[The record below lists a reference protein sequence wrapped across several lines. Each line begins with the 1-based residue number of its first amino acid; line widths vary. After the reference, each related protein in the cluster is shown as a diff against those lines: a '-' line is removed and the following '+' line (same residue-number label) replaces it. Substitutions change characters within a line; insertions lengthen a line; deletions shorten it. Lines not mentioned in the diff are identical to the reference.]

1 MPVLSIIPTKSANN
15 IAFGSSRATVE
26 ASFGQPRRVFKKTK
40 WSKGETADYGD
51 FHIHFDENDCFEAI
65 EIFEAKVELPDGT
78 TTIPANEEVILKA
91 IPSIKADEYGLT
103 STSESIGA
111 SVEDGTV
118 TSILFGRSG
127 YYA

>member
-26 ASFGQPRRVFKKTK
+26 ASFGQPKRMFKKTK

-51 FHIHFDENDCFEAI
+51 FHIHFDVNDRFEAI
-65 EIFEAKVELPDGT
+65 EIFEAKIEFADRI
-78 TTIPANEEVILKA
+78 TTIPVNEEAIIKA
-91 IPSIKADEYGLT
+91 IPSLEADGYGLT
-103 STSESIGA
+103 STSESVGA
-111 SVEDGTV
+111 SVEDGVV